1 LASPSA
7 CAAGAWGALVA
18 GGITGADAGMLEILI
33 ERILLRLSSDYDEAA
48 AKAL

>member
-1 LASPSA
+1 
-7 CAAGAWGALVA
+7 
-18 GGITGADAGMLEILI
+18 MLEILI